1 MLKNIFNAIISLL
14 YLNKGLNLKANTPY
28 TISPWPIRLQ
38 RSPVYCYTSR
48 LLLVFILLGTAWQG
62 NAQEKIYQTFKDTR
76 VINAHSVET
85 LPKRKLDVRISHR
98 FGDLAGDN
106 GGYKTFFGMENAED
120 ILFGVEYGVSDNL
133 MFGLHRTKGA
143 GSMPNGDSGL
153 RQLLNGV
160 VKLRFLQQTT
170 DNKVP
175 VSMALV
181 GIASLST
188 AEKIEDNPDI
198 IRSFPKFAHRM
209 ATNVELVIA
218 RKFSD
223 RFSIQLIPGFT
234 QRNLVPFEDENGIFS
249 LGASARIQLTKV
261 MAFLTDATFP
271 FSERRK
277 AVNGFYTP
285 LAFGLEFDTGGHVFQ
300 FNLTNTT
307 ALMETDYIPYTTS
320 NWGEGQFRLGFTI
333 SRLFNL

>member
-1 MLKNIFNAIISLL
+1 MAKRFFSLVVCLITCSLL
-14 YLNKGLNLKANTPY
+14 P
-28 TISPWPIRLQ
+28 
-38 RSPVYCYTSR
+38 
-48 LLLVFILLGTAWQG
+48 
-62 NAQEKIYQTFKDTR
+62 AQEKIYQTFKDTR
-76 VINAHSVET
+76 VINSQSVET
-85 LPKRKLDVRISHR
+85 LAKRKLDFRVSHR

-106 GGYKTFFGMENAED
+106 GGYKTFFGLDNASD
-120 ILFGVEYGVSDNL
+120 ILIGVDYGVTDNL
-133 MFGLHRTKGA
+133 TIGLHRTKGA
-143 GSMPNGDSGL
+143 GSMPDGNSGL

-160 VKLRFLQQTT
+160 VKLRFLQQTA

-209 ATNVELVIA
+209 ATHIELLLA

-223 RFSIQLIPGFT
+223 RFSLQLIPGFT

-249 LGASARIQLTKV
+249 LGLATRIQVTKV
-261 MAFLTDATFP
+261 MALIGDVTFP
-271 FSERRK
+271 FSERRTT
-277 AVNGFYTP
+277 ANGFYTP
-285 LAFGLEFDTGGHVFQ
+285 IGVGLEFDTGGHVFQ
-300 FNLTNTT
+300 INLTNATG
-307 ALMETDYIPYTTS
+307 LMETDYIPYTTT
-320 NWGEGQFRLGFTI
+320 NWGDGEFRLGFTI